1 MKRVLI
7 LVLAAQLVL
16 LVGGCEKK
24 TDTPPSGDVRGG
36 AEPVSAEPEVITPP
50 MEAEEQEPL
59 EPDPNRGLV
68 GLWKLDEGSGTV
80 AADSSGNG
88 HDGTLMGNVSFDNN
102 SVEGQVGKALE
113 LEGEGL
119 HIQIPGY
126 KGVTGTAPRTV
137 AAWIKTEHDNGQIL
151 SWGRD
156 EGGAMF
162 NFGFVPGRGRIG
174 VTPEGGYL
182 YMRDSTTDNKWH
194 HVAAVVE
201 EAQLPNLYDHV
212 KLFLDGD
219 AAVIHDIGVLDL
231 YPIETGSDLDVSIGK
246 GFRGTLDDVR
256 LYDRPLT
263 EQEIELLYNSTKK

>member
-24 TDTPPSGDVRGG
+24 TDTPPNGDVQGG
-36 AEPVSAEPEVITPP
+36 AEPVSTEPEVIAPP
-50 MEAEEQEPL
+50 MEVEEQEPV

-68 GLWKLDEGSGTV
+68 GWWKLDEDSGTV

-102 SVEGQVGKALE
+102 SVEGQVDKALN
-113 LEGEGL
+113 LQGKGV
-119 HIQIPGY
+119 HIQITGY
-126 KGVTGTAPRTV
+126 KGITGTAPRTV

-151 SWGRD
+151 SWGQD
-156 EGGAMF
+156 EGGLMF
-162 NFGFVPGRGRIG
+162 NFGFVPGRRRVGI
-174 VTPEGGYL
+174 TPEGGYL
-182 YMRDSTTDNKWH
+182 YMKDSTSDNKWH

-201 EAQLPNLYDHV
+201 EAELPNLYDNV

-231 YPIETGSDLDVSIGK
+231 YPIQTGSDLDVTIGK
-246 GFRGTLDDVR
+246 GFSGALDDVR
-256 LYDRPLT
+256 LYDRALT
-263 EQEIELLYNSTKK
+263 EQEIELLYNPKKK